1 MRALR
6 RFTVR
11 PVLPEALAPLSE
23 LSTNLRWTWHQPTK
37 ELFRRIDPAAWAATG
52 GDPVALLG
60 ESTTN
65 RLGELAADPDFLA
78 QMGSAKADLDGYM
91 REPRW
96 FDGVHGD
103 KPRAIAYFSPEFGLD
118 ATLPHYSGGL
128 GILAGDHLK
137 AASDLGVSMVGV
149 GLLYRH
155 GYFRQSLSADGWQL
169 DHYPV
174 ADPDGM
180 AVTVLREPDGTSAKV
195 QLRLPGGR
203 ALSAAIWV
211 VQVGR
216 IPLLLLDSD
225 VEENDAADREVT
237 DRLYGGNHEHRL
249 VQELL
254 LGVGG
259 VRALRAWCRITGSP
273 APEVFHTNEGHA
285 GFMGVERIREYIV
298 DHKLDYAAALE
309 ITRAGTVFTT
319 HTPVPAGID
328 RFSRDLVGDYL
339 SATAAVQQTGIDLGQ
354 LLSLGREDYEGGDPG
369 VFNMAVMGL
378 RLGARAN
385 GVSLLHGQVSRSMF
399 AGLWPGFD
407 VTEVPI
413 TSVTNG
419 VHGPTWMA
427 SELLDLVGEDILS
440 VPVSGQLLPSAKL
453 AGAPDEQIWALR
465 RRLREHL
472 VVTARQRLYDSWIA
486 RGATAAELNWVRT
499 ALDPEV
505 LTLGFARRVPSYKRL
520 TLMLRDQDR
529 LRKLLTHP
537 ERPVQ
542 IVIAGKSHP
551 ADDGGKALIQ
561 QLVRFADGADVRHR
575 IAFLPDYDMR
585 LAEPLVAGADVWL
598 NNPLR
603 PYEACGT
610 SGMKS
615 ALNGGLNL
623 SIRDGWWD
631 EWFDGNNGWAIPSAE
646 GILDSDRRDA
656 VEATALYDLV
666 EQHVAPRFYD
676 HDASGIPQRWLE
688 MVRSTWRSIGEKA
701 QATRMV
707 AEYTERL
714 YTPAAVD
721 SRRLGDGFAGAVE
734 LAAWKARVRAGW
746 AGVDVEH
753 VESEHVDGSVE
764 LGSQV
769 QVTAYV
775 RLGDLSPD
783 DVDIAALTGRV
794 DDNDLLHDQ
803 ESHSLEL
810 TEQLGDQRYRFSSPV
825 PVDRTGQF
833 GYTVRA
839 VPRHPW
845 LTGPADMGLSAV
857 AGH

>member
-1 MRALR
+1 VRALR

-11 PVLPEALAPLSE
+11 PVLPEALAPLSQ

-60 ESTTN
+60 ESSTM
-65 RLGELAADPDFLA
+65 RLGELARDEDFLGE
-78 QMGSAKADLDGYM
+78 MRRLVADLHTYLH
-91 REPRW
+91 EPRW

-103 KPRAIAYFSPEFGLD
+103 KPRGIAYFSPEFGLD
-118 ATLPHYSGGL
+118 ATLPQYSGGL

-137 AASDLGVSMVGV
+137 AASDLGVPLIGV

-155 GYFRQSLSADGWQL
+155 GYFRQLLSADGWQQER
-169 DHYPV
+169 YPV
-174 ADPDGM
+174 ADPDSM
-180 AVTVLREPDGTSAKV
+180 AIMVLREADGTPAKV
-195 QLRLPGGR
+195 QLELPGGR
-203 ALSAAIWV
+203 TLAAAVWV
-211 VQVGR
+211 AHVGR
-216 IPLLLLDSD
+216 IPLLMLDSG
-225 VEENDAADREVT
+225 VEENDPADREVT

-249 VQELL
+249 MQELL
-254 LGVGG
+254 LGIGG
-259 VRALRAWCRITGSP
+259 VRAVRAWCRITGTT

-285 GFMGVERIREYIV
+285 GFLGVERIREYMA
-298 DHKLDYAAALE
+298 DGLDYASAVE
-309 ITRAGTVFTT
+309 VTRAGTVFTT

-328 RFSRDLVGDYL
+328 RFPRDLVSSYL
-339 SATAAVQQTGIDLGQ
+339 SAAAAAAQTGMPTNA
-354 LLSLGREDYEGGDPG
+354 LLALGREDYEGGDPG

-385 GVSLLHGQVSRSMF
+385 GVSLLHGQVSREMF
-399 AGLWPGFD
+399 SGLWPGFD
-407 VTEVPI
+407 VSEVPI

-427 SELLDLVGEDILS
+427 PALLEIVGDDILS
-440 VPVSGQLLPSAKL
+440 LPVGGQLLPSAKL
-453 AGAPDEQIWALR
+453 AGASDEQIWGLR
-465 RRLREHL
+465 RRLREEL
-472 VVTARQRLYDSWIA
+472 VVTARQRLYESWIT
-486 RGATAAELNWVRT
+486 RGATPAELSWVHN
-499 ALDPEV
+499 ALDPDV

-529 LRKLLTHP
+529 LRRLLTDP
-537 ERPVQ
+537 DRPVQ

-561 QLVRFADGADVRHR
+561 QLVRFADRADVRHR
-575 IAFLPDYDMR
+575 IVFLPDYDMR
-585 LAEPLVAGADVWL
+585 LATPLVAGADVWL

-646 GILDSDRRDA
+646 GIADSDRRDD
-656 VEATALYDLV
+656 VEATAMYDLI

-676 HDASGIPQRWLE
+676 RDGSGIPQRWLE

-707 AEYTERL
+707 AEYTDRL
-714 YTPAAVD
+714 YTPAAVG
-721 SRRLGDGFAGAVE
+721 SRRLNANFAGAKE
-734 LAAWKARVRAGW
+734 LAVWKARVRAGW
-746 AGVDVEH
+746 QGVDVEH
-753 VESEHVDGSVE
+753 VESQHVDASVE
-764 LGSQV
+764 LGTEV

-775 RLGDLSPD
+775 RLGDLTPD
-783 DVDIAALTGRV
+783 DVDIAALTGGV
-794 DDNDLLHDQ
+794 DDTDTLHDLQ
-803 ESHSLEL
+803 SHSLKL
-810 TEQLGDQRYRFSSPV
+810 SEQLGDQRYRFSGPV

-839 VPRHPW
+839 VPSHVW
-845 LTGPADMGLSAV
+845 LTGPADMGLSAT
-857 AGH
+857 ARD